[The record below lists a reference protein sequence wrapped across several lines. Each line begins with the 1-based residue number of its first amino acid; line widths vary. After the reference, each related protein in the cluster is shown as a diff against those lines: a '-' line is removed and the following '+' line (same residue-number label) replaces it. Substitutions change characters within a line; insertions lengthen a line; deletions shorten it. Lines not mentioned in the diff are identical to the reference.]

1 MRPIRQWTVHN
12 VWEQNA
18 RWTTTTVCSFRACLW
33 RVVNCP
39 VSTYCISNL
48 ECISSYLLVHTVVL
62 LPTYNLQYDS
72 MIHFQ
77 QCSRW
82 FKVHTYNIRYWHRDM
97 WLIKIWPFM
106 SFGMLMMDGWMY
118 EKREH
123 TSYRT
128 FTPLRSCFCLF
139 LMSSNQWPTSLTVFN
154 TRTNST
160 TTTLVVYNTGT
171 VLLPVRTRS
180 YLPSYQSVW
189 ISKAG
194 EDGRMCHMVTYLIG
208 CTRVPESFRILVFV
222 WSASRERWMGKRGQW
237 LFGATS
243 GFFEGFVRSYHT
255 HQV

>member
-1 MRPIRQWTVHN
+1 MKAKGFIMRPIRQWTVHN

-48 ECISSYLLVHTVVL
+48 ECIWSYLLVHTVVL

-106 SFGMLMMDGWMY
+106 SFGMLICWWWM
-118 EKREH
+118 
-123 TSYRT
+123 
-128 FTPLRSCFCLF
+128 
-139 LMSSNQWPTSLTVFN
+139 
-154 TRTNST
+154 
-160 TTTLVVYNTGT
+160 G
-171 VLLPVRTRS
+171 
-180 YLPSYQSVW
+180 
-189 ISKAG
+189 
-194 EDGRMCHMVTYLIG
+194 G
-208 CTRVPESFRILVFV
+208 CTKKGNTPATEHSLLSGPVF
-222 WSASRERWMGKRGQW
+222 AC
-237 LFGATS
+237 F
-243 GFFEGFVRSYHT
+243 
-255 HQV
+255 

>member
-48 ECISSYLLVHTVVL
+48 ECIWSYLLVHTVVL

-106 SFGMLMMDGWMY
+106 TFGMLICWYADDGWVDVR
-118 EKREH
+118 KKGTH
-123 TSYRT
+123 QLQNIHSS
-128 FTPLRSCFCLF
+128 PVLF
-139 LMSSNQWPTSLTVFN
+139 LLVFN
-154 TRTNST
+154 VVKSMTNLT
-160 TTTLVVYNTGT
+160 HCIQY
-171 VLLPVRTRS
+171 
-180 YLPSYQSVW
+180 SYQLHYDYVGS
-189 ISKAG
+189 I
-194 EDGRMCHMVTYLIG
+194 
-208 CTRVPESFRILVFV
+208 
-222 WSASRERWMGKRGQW
+222 
-237 LFGATS
+237 
-243 GFFEGFVRSYHT
+243 
-255 HQV
+255 